1 MREVVANSGFVDG
14 YAISLAFVNIK
25 LGIIELT
32 IFFIPARFPACRGI
46 VAANINILVDGMIVK
61 FQGDV

>member
-1 MREVVANSGFVDG
+1 
-14 YAISLAFVNIK
+14 VNIK

-32 IFFIPARFPACRGI
+32 IFFISARFPACRGI
-46 VAANINILVDGMIVK
+46 VATNINILVDGMIVK